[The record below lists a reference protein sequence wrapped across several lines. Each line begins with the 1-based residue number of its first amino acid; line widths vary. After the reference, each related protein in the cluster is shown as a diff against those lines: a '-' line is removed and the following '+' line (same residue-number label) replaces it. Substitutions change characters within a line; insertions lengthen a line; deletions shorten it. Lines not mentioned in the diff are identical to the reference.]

1 MSQDPVVTTENKR
14 NLWVRGL
21 FMLLMALAYQVT
33 GTLVFIVT
41 VFQFVMML
49 LNDAPNARLL
59 AFGRNLGR
67 YLQQIVH
74 FLTFSSEEVPFPFN
88 DWPSAD

>member
-41 VFQFVMML
+41 VFQFAMML

-74 FLTFSSEEVPFPFN
+74 FLTFASEEVPFPFN
-88 DWPSAD
+88 DWPSTD

>member
-1 MSQDPVVTTENKR
+1 MRQEPVVATENKR

-21 FMLLMALAYQVT
+21 LMLLMALAYQVT
-33 GTLVFIVT
+33 GTLVFVVT
-41 VFQFVMML
+41 VVQFAMML
-49 LNDAPNARLL
+49 LNDAPNVRLL

-74 FLTFSSEEVPFPFN
+74 FLTFASEEAPFPFN